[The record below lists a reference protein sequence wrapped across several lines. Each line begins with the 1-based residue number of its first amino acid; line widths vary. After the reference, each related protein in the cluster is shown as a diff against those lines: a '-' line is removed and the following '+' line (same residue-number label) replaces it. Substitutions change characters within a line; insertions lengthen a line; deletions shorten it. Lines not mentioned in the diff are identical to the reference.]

1 MRRYLLI
8 ALLASTAVALQPF
21 APAHRRHRVAL
32 PSSPD
37 DDDIGVSLESM
48 NAPSVELAKLQK
60 EMDEAQ
66 AAGDTM
72 AVIEIMGTMLSM
84 SGGNES
90 EAGEDVE
97 GTFESRGS
105 L

>member
-1 MRRYLLI
+1 
-8 ALLASTAVALQPF
+8 
-21 APAHRRHRVAL
+21 
-32 PSSPD
+32 
-37 DDDIGVSLESM
+37 
-48 NAPSVELAKLQK
+48 
-60 EMDEAQ
+60 MDEAQ